1 MFISECK
8 PVKVNQKEYFN
19 LMCFWKYS
27 LNPLCQEDK
36 GETEEEKRRKRIR
49 KDVKRKEG
57 RERKYREGLGKEER
71 GIGKG

>member
-1 MFISECK
+1 MK
-8 PVKVNQKEYFN
+8 QKEYFN

-36 GETEEEKRRKRIR
+36 GETEEEEKEDKEGCQEERKGHC
-49 KDVKRKEG
+49 KG
-57 RERKYREGLGKEER
+57 RERKYREELGKEER